1 MIYSY
6 SDNNIWHLDNL
17 MIKNL
22 ITLEVKE
29 YDLDYV
35 KNGKISRDLFSTI
48 HYAFLMKYSHKG
60 RRLISYIIDSK
71 NKPKD
76 SSRYEIYDEYLEEF
90 DAFATGW
97 ILSMQGQGC

>member
-17 MIKNL
+17 MTKNL
-22 ITLEVKE
+22 ITLEAKE
-29 YDLDYV
+29 FDLEHV
-35 KNGKISRDLFSTI
+35 INGKINEDLFSLI

-60 RRLISYIIDSK
+60 RIHEGYFIDCK

-76 SSRYEIYDEYLEEF
+76 DYRYEIYDEYVEEF

-97 ILSMQGQGC
+97 ILSMQKIH